1 MWLPPG
7 LKPDYGR
14 SGHRG
19 GEAHGAGASHAR
31 GLRCS
36 GARGLRASR
45 PGRCR
50 SGPCPLSSCTGR
62 VGGPG
67 GTVCGQSHPLPAV
80 GMAGGQRAQ
89 LVGVAHPAR
98 RLGARLG
105 DPQRG
110 TWAALWR
117 PDRQQEGAGSSWDIV
132 PVVLLSKGPGAA
144 ARSPF
149 LSSCGPSPVHPRECR
164 GASPDLLSGPV
175 QVRALRRWTRGWGG
189 GGDGAERRTWLGP
202 SSPSSLVELTGHFPR
217 GPLV

>member
-31 GLRCS
+31 GPRCS

-67 GTVCGQSHPLPAV
+67 GTVCGQNHPLPAV
-80 GMAGGQRAQ
+80 GMARGQRAQ

-132 PVVLLSKGPGAA
+132 PLVVLSKGPGAA

-175 QVRALRRWTRGWGG
+175 QVRAPRRWTRG
-189 GGDGAERRTWLGP
+189 
-202 SSPSSLVELTGHFPR
+202 R
-217 GPLV
+217 G